1 MDITHKDWE
10 QVMDKFIEIGKIY
23 KALKVPKAKKGSA
36 FTEPPIYNLTVMR
49 TIFLIDKYDD
59 RDE

>member
-1 MDITHKDWE
+1 
-10 QVMDKFIEIGKIY
+10 MDKFIEIGKIY